1 MPKVSEEHKSR
12 RREQILEGARRVFAR
27 DGYEGATVARL
38 EEEIGLSRGAI
49 FNYFPNKQAIFIELA
64 AETSE
69 RLTGIWLERGF
80 RTLLDE
86 LVKEDPDWL
95 AVQLE
100 AVRRLR
106 TDEDFRNHV
115 LEREQARLPELPERL
130 ERLRAQG
137 VRDDVPIDTVAI
149 FLSVVANGLAL
160 RMTMGDRMP
169 DLDAFA
175 ELVEH
180 GVGAKPGK
188 RPTSRRSVR
197 ATPRRS

>member
-1 MPKVSEEHKSR
+1 MPKVTEEHKTR

-27 DGYEGATVARL
+27 EGYEGATVALL

-49 FNYFPNKQAIFIELA
+49 FNYFANKEAIFIELS

-86 LVKEDPDWL
+86 LVKEDADWL

-115 LEREQARLPELPERL
+115 LEREQARMPGLPERL
-130 ERLRAQG
+130 EQLRAQG
-137 VRDDVPIDTVAI
+137 VRDDVPIDDIAI

-160 RMTMGDRMP
+160 RLTMGDRVP
-169 DLDAFA
+169 DLDTFA
-175 ELVEH
+175 KLVER
-180 GVGAKPGK
+180 GVGTVRAK
-188 RPTSRRSVR
+188 TRRS
-197 ATPRRS
+197 

>member
-1 MPKVSEEHKSR
+1 MPKVTEEHKTR

-27 DGYEGATVARL
+27 EGYEGATVALL
-38 EEEIGLSRGAI
+38 EEETGLSRGAI
-49 FNYFPNKQAIFIELA
+49 FNYFPNKEAIFIELS

-86 LVKEDPDWL
+86 LVKEDADWL

-106 TDEDFRNHV
+106 TDETFRNHV
-115 LEREQARLPELPERL
+115 LEREQARMPGLPERL
-130 ERLRAQG
+130 EQLRTQG
-137 VRDDVPIDTVAI
+137 VRDDVPIDDIAI

-160 RMTMGDRMP
+160 RLTMGDRVP
-169 DLDAFA
+169 DLDTFA
-175 ELVEH
+175 ELVER
-180 GVGAKPGK
+180 GVG
-188 RPTSRRSVR
+188 SVR
-197 ATPRRS
+197 AKTRRS